1 MTPDEL
7 ASLIA
12 SRRSNIF
19 IEPSIAVPDEV
30 IQQMATAAQ
39 WAPNHKRTWPLR
51 LCAIT
56 GESRHSFGHL
66 IADAMQE
73 RGDDSAKVDKARTKY
88 LRAPLLFVAAYAQ
101 GATENETAENAYAV
115 AAGIQNLLLIAQS
128 HGLAS
133 LWGSPPKGTNSAI
146 TEFCGMENTDTAIGI
161 IYVGTPR
168 REAPHVERPPVN
180 ITFRH

>member
-1 MTPDEL
+1 MSPDEL

-56 GESRHSFGHL
+56 GESRHSFGNV
-66 IADAMQE
+66 IADGMHE
-73 RGDDSAKVDKARTKY
+73 RGDDVAKVEKARTKY
-88 LRAPLLFVAAYAQ
+88 LRAPLLFVAAYAH
-101 GATENETAENAYAV
+101 GTTDNETTENAYAV
-115 AAGIQNLLLIAQS
+115 AAGIQNLLLTAQS
-128 HGLAS
+128 YGLAA
-133 LWGSPPKGTNSAI
+133 LWGSAPKGTNAVI
-146 TEFCGMENTDTAIGI
+146 TEFCGMKDTDTVMGI